1 MGSMRRI
8 LCAVVFL
15 VAGCSPSALTQVVDP
30 AKVTAPPAPVS
41 TSSVVASPTALPTP
55 SVLALSEAYLVVANK
70 YNHGRDVQLSY
81 STAGWKL
88 STYREWCGE
97 WVRITDAFVAGMSK
111 IPFTTAAMKRD
122 AAALIKE
129 SKQEAAAFRKCTVAK
144 TLATVKKSAATV
156 DRLTPSGTA
165 AAQRLRED
173 LGLPTR

>member
-1 MGSMRRI
+1 MRRI
-8 LCAVVFL
+8 VVAVAFL
-15 VAGCSPSALTQVVDP
+15 VAACSPSALTQVVDP
-30 AKVTAPPAPVS
+30 ARVTAPPVAGP

-55 SVLALSEAYLVVANK
+55 SVLALAEAYLVVANK
-70 YNHGRDVQLSY
+70 YNHARDIQLSY

-88 STYREWCGE
+88 STYREWCAE

-111 IPFTTAAMKRD
+111 IAFTSAAMKRD
-122 AAALIKE
+122 ATALIKE
-129 SKQEAAAFRKCTVAK
+129 LKQESAAFKKCTVAK

-173 LGLPTR
+173 LGLPTK